1 MKPDAYFLE
10 RDPTAFPIWQKSVV
24 GIAGAGGLGSNI
36 ANLLARAGVG
46 KIIIADHDVIS
57 ISNLNRQAFTLAQ
70 VGQSKVQALKDNILQ
85 FNPFIDLE
93 IHKVKLDPVNI
104 PQIFSGA
111 DLMLEALDTDVAKA
125 MLLETWLQHFP
136 EKPIIA
142 ASGLAGYGHSDLIR
156 QESCGNL
163 HIIGDQRSELIPGVA
178 PIAPRVVLVAAWQ
191 ANLALELLV
200 KKRL

>member
-163 HIIGDQRSELIPGVA
+163 H
-178 PIAPRVVLVAAWQ
+178 
-191 ANLALELLV
+191 
-200 KKRL
+200 